1 MKRQKPVVRRLD
13 LKLNHQSLI
22 QRLELDIP
30 QTALVKMGLS
40 SVTGSNL
47 SILLAVEQ
55 L

>member
-13 LKLNHQSLI
+13 LKLDHQSFI
-22 QRLELDIP
+22 QRFKLDVP
-30 QTALVKMGLS
+30 QTIFVKMGLS
-40 SVTGSNL
+40 SVAGPNL